1 MVQLIRSGT
10 AAMALA
16 AMVLTAGTMA
26 GFAQTPQVA
35 FNGLRQDPT
44 LPVNVTADQLKVN
57 QSDGTAVFSGHVI
70 VGQGKMRL
78 TAPLVRVE
86 YDKTAG
92 GDNGRISK
100 LFASGGVTLNTGTE
114 AAEAKDAVYAVNVG
128 TMVLT
133 GDVLLTQGQNAMS
146 GQKLMIDLTQGTGQ
160 MDGRVQT
167 VFQPKSNP

>member
-1 MVQLIRSGT
+1 MGQLIRSAM
-10 AAMALA
+10 AAMAFA
-16 AMVLTAGTMA
+16 AIVLTAGADA
-26 GFAQTPQVA
+26 GVAQSTQVA
-35 FNGLRQDPT
+35 FAGLKQDPT

-57 QSDGTAVFSGHVI
+57 QAEGTAVFSGHVI

-78 TAPLVRVE
+78 AAPLVRVE
-86 YDKTAG
+86 YDKTADG
-92 GDNGRISK
+92 GNGRISK

-114 AAEAKDAVYAVNVG
+114 AAEAKEATYAVSTGKVV
-128 TMVLT
+128 MT

-167 VFQPKSNP
+167 IFQPKSAP